1 MKGRKVFVIDM
12 MTYGLISVRA
22 VWCSSTIDLALR
34 TALIE
39 MQKAGTLTL
48 LLRLRT
54 AESLLHVALLQGT
67 KHILL
72 I

>member
-1 MKGRKVFVIDM
+1 MVFQHM
-12 MTYGLISVRA
+12 
-22 VWCSSTIDLALR
+22 IDLALR

-48 LLRLRT
+48 LLGLRT

-67 KHILL
+67 THILL
-72 I
+72 L